1 MIFIVGINEF
11 VFILLYNR
19 KTNDILLGNS
29 ISSEFTT
36 SIYGVNPWKKSSLNE
51 LQEFN
56 EEIGNGKCSIK
67 RSEELFQQQKICS
80 QEALSQLKPT
90 KNILIACP
98 IIDDILKCM
107 DAYSECY
114 SQEELIKLKDIT
126 IQVTLEL
133 LENIAEE
140 SGSTHLVSS
149 IGLLR
154 NCPTIKAVP
163 FGFFGAS

>member
-1 MIFIVGINEF
+1 M
-11 VFILLYNR
+11 
-19 KTNDILLGNS
+19 
-29 ISSEFTT
+29 
-36 SIYGVNPWKKSSLNE
+36 NE

-56 EEIGNGKCSIK
+56 EEIGNGKCSIN
-67 RSEELFQQQKICS
+67 RYEEILQQQKLCS
-80 QEALSQLKPT
+80 KEALSQLKPT
-90 KNILIACP
+90 RNILIACP

-114 SQEELIKLKDIT
+114 SQQELINLKDIT

-140 SGSTHLVSS
+140 SGSSHLVSS

-154 NCPTIKAVP
+154 NCPTIKALT
-163 FGFFGAS
+163 SN

>member
-1 MIFIVGINEF
+1 MIFINEF
-11 VFILLYNR
+11 VFFLIVYR
-19 KTNDILLGNS
+19 KTNEILLGNS
-29 ISSEFTT
+29 I
-36 SIYGVNPWKKSSLNE
+36 YGANPWRKSSLNE

-56 EEIGNGKCSIK
+56 EEIGNGKCSIN
-67 RSEELFQQQKICS
+67 RYEEILQQQKLCS
-80 QEALSQLKPT
+80 KEALSQLKPT
-90 KNILIACP
+90 RNILIACP

-114 SQEELIKLKDIT
+114 SQQELINLKDIT
-126 IQVTLEL
+126 IQVTLEFL
-133 LENIAEE
+133 KNIADE
-140 SGSTHLVSS
+140 SGSSHLISS

>member
-1 MIFIVGINEF
+1 M
-11 VFILLYNR
+11 
-19 KTNDILLGNS
+19 GNS
-29 ISSEFTT
+29 I
-36 SIYGVNPWKKSSLNE
+36 YGGKTSLNE

-56 EEIGNGKCSIK
+56 EEIGNGKCSIN
-67 RSEELFQQQKICS
+67 RYEEILQQQKLCS
-80 QEALSQLKPT
+80 KEALSQLKPT

-107 DAYSECY
+107 DTYSECY
-114 SQEELIKLKDIT
+114 SQEELFNLKDIT

>member
-1 MIFIVGINEF
+1 M
-11 VFILLYNR
+11 
-19 KTNDILLGNS
+19 GNS
-29 ISSEFTT
+29 I
-36 SIYGVNPWKKSSLNE
+36 YGANPWRKSSLNE
-51 LQEFN
+51 LQEIN

-67 RSEELFQQQKICS
+67 RSEDLLQQKICS

-90 KNILIACP
+90 RNILIACP

-107 DAYSECY
+107 DTYSECY
-114 SQEELIKLKDIT
+114 SQEELFNLKDIT

-154 NCPTIKAVP
+154 NCPTIKALI
-163 FGFFGAS
+163 SN

>member
-1 MIFIVGINEF
+1 M
-11 VFILLYNR
+11 
-19 KTNDILLGNS
+19 GNS
-29 ISSEFTT
+29 I
-36 SIYGVNPWKKSSLNE
+36 YGGKTSLNE

-67 RSEELFQQQKICS
+67 RSEELLQQKICS

-107 DAYSECY
+107 DTYSECY
-114 SQEELIKLKDIT
+114 SQEELINLKDIT
-126 IQVTLEL
+126 IQVTLEFL
-133 LENIAEE
+133 KNIADE
-140 SGSTHLVSS
+140 SGSSHLVSS

-154 NCPTIKAVP
+154 NCPTIKALI
-163 FGFFGAS
+163 SN